1 MANKKIHLDTEEVM
15 HVSPLGTNVDPI
27 GMFSNSQF
35 GGWVVLIA
43 TDLADFQ
50 DTIPIDNEHGDLE
63 DVIVCKKPVI
73 VVPTM
78 KTTPTRH
85 RTLPVASTDPYTAVP
100 SVAWLAYRA
109 VTPPP
114 LASASSV
121 KSSPLSEP
129 NTFDLDLSILDEQ
142 ILYTSRSSNTPDDPT
157 IMGPP
162 VDVDDEPTVQLPIR
176 VTHTGPPRVSVT
188 STLVSSQTMMA
199 ANSYPRPAYRIN
211 KPKVTYTR
219 TNKNF
224 KRKADDDESMGGTEN
239 HENKLARTGMSMSP
253 SAERS
258 AGSVAGG
265 GEASPTVEELI
276 RLGAAAEFGLRRR
289 AGS

>member
-1 MANKKIHLDTEEVM
+1 MA
-15 HVSPLGTNVDPI
+15 
-27 GMFSNSQF
+27 
-35 GGWVVLIA
+35 LIA
-43 TDLADFQ
+43 LDLADFQ
-50 DTIPIDNEHGDLE
+50 DTIQIDDEHGELE
-63 DVIVCKKPVI
+63 DVIVCKKPAI
-73 VVPTM
+73 AMSTT

-100 SVAWLAYRA
+100 SAAWLAYKIT
-109 VTPPP
+109 TPPP

-162 VDVDDEPTVQLPIR
+162 VDVDDEPTVQLPVR
-176 VTHTGPPRVSVT
+176 VIHTGPSRISVA
-188 STLVSSQTMMA
+188 STLVPNQTMMA
-199 ANSYPRPAYRIN
+199 TNSYPRPAYRIN

-224 KRKADDDESMGGTEN
+224 KRKADDDENMGGVEN
-239 HENKLARTGMSMSP
+239 HESKLARTGISMSP
-253 SAERS
+253 GIERS
-258 AGSVAGG
+258 VASIAGG
-265 GEASPTVEELI
+265 GEDSPTVEELI